1 MNKWP
6 KKFTIENLTID
17 NMIELLTYN
26 YTKLYNQFIYGVETL
41 AESYIDKK
49 DNECFEKVLEI
60 KDIFIRKQSGI
71 NIYQNGLNMNTINVQ
86 SLHLNLSTKCL

>member
-26 YTKLYNQFIYGVETL
+26 YTKLYN
-41 AESYIDKK
+41 
-49 DNECFEKVLEI
+49 
-60 KDIFIRKQSGI
+60 
-71 NIYQNGLNMNTINVQ
+71 
-86 SLHLNLSTKCL
+86 